1 MIFVAVLYALFCLCR
16 DTHAGYCFVTHPIK
30 MSTQKKL
37 ISITVKDKS
46 KSRAMRGHPWLYNG
60 EQEGEPCSDYDGQ
73 AVILRD
79 SRGRVNGTGLYNSR
93 SKIIWRRFTRSV
105 VDFDEGYLQAAL
117 KNAITRRGEE
127 KFCRLVWS
135 EVDCLPGLIVDRY
148 GDVLVVQA
156 LTLGVDQRMPAILH
170 ILRHLVAPS
179 EIVVRNDAPIRTLE
193 GLGKANYTLSGKAI
207 NPGWYSIRGMEY
219 FLDFTTGHKTGF
231 YLDQRD
237 QHIKVGGLAAGRTVL
252 DAFCN
257 QGAFG
262 LHCAANEAASVLCI
276 DSSAEC
282 VEAVAQNAA
291 RNKLVSVTAECA
303 NVFDWFKDQRSR
315 TFDLII
321 LDPPSFARNRGVV
334 RNALRGY
341 KELNLRALRM
351 LSPGGIL
358 ATYSCSQHVTAELFR
373 ETVRSAAAD
382 SGRDARVVEETSQPS
397 DHPVW
402 INFPE
407 SLYLKGL
414 VLEVDN

>member
-1 MIFVAVLYALFCLCR
+1 M
-16 DTHAGYCFVTHPIK
+16 P
-30 MSTQKKL
+30 TQKKL
-37 ISITVKDKS
+37 FSIVIKDKS
-46 KSRAMRGHPWLYNG
+46 RSRVLRGHPWLYQG
-60 EQEGEPCSDYDGQ
+60 EQEGEVNPELDGQ

-79 SRGRVNGTGLYNSR
+79 SRGRVLGTGLYNSR
-93 SKIIWRRFTRSV
+93 SKLLWRRFARTV

-117 KNAITRRGEE
+117 KAAVSRRGDE

-135 EVDCLPGLIVDRY
+135 EVDCLPGLVVDRY
-148 GDVLVVQA
+148 ADVLVVQA
-156 LTLGVDQRMPAILH
+156 LTLGVDQRIPAILH
-170 ILRHLVAPS
+170 LLQQLMAPR
-179 EIVVRNDAPIRTLE
+179 EIVIRNDAPTRLLE
-193 GLGKANYTLSGKAI
+193 GLAAASYTFSGKAI
-207 NPGWYSIRGMEY
+207 EPDWFAIRGME
-219 FLDFTTGHKTGF
+219 FHLDFMAGHKTGF

-237 QHIKVGGLAAGRTVL
+237 QHIRVGALAAGRTVL

-262 LHCAANEAASVLCI
+262 LHCAANEAASVLCL
-276 DSSAEC
+276 DSSADC
-282 VEAVAQNAA
+282 VAAVERNAG
-291 RNKLVSVTAECA
+291 RNKLANVTAECI
-303 NVFDWFKDQRSR
+303 NVFDWFKDQRKR

-334 RNALRGY
+334 KNALRGY

-351 LSPGGIL
+351 LSVGGIL
-358 ATYSCSQHVTAELFR
+358 ATYSCSQHVTTELFR

-382 SGRDARVVEETSQPS
+382 SGRDVRVLEEIVQPA

-414 VLEVDN
+414 LLEVDC